1 MICVFDKTNTN
12 FSGNGNV
19 ILMPRKCKHRQAA
32 AGKYDLTMEHPI
44 DPTGK
49 WMHLVPEAIIRAP
62 VPQETIE
69 NAYSGLDVDLYRTT
83 TEAALRQ
90 GPDEPTKINYTQWY
104 SNVGYSPGDK
114 VSVYGWTHQNYQCNQ
129 WDSSSGQT
137 QVPPYNSSWWTAIA
151 DYTSGSP
158 VIVNLKAN
166 TDLYYVSGPENG
178 WYQMS
183 TIYGLEGYI
192 KASQIEFVRHLTPEE
207 TQPRKI
213 TTQLFRIKSV
223 TVDSENQK
231 VDVTAEHVSYDMSG
245 VLIDDADIHQKN
257 PAQAIAWIEQ
267 AFMIDYHGTIAT
279 NMTSDN
285 DGSYTGEIKGKNA
298 TYALLD
304 PDKGIVGTFDAMY
317 RRDNWDVFVLRKDN
331 KNRGFQLR
339 YGKNMIGVNWKIGSE
354 NLITRVVP
362 VAKAEDG
369 SDLYLDGTKWVDSA
383 HIEEYPV
390 VRMERLKVD
399 GQVGKDDGTE
409 TDTKWTETTLRAHMR
424 KKAEERFSVDKV
436 DLLVHDITI
445 DFEMMGDTEEFRA
458 LQGLEKVLLYDTVT
472 AINEQIQMSVTV
484 EASEIEYD
492 CIREKVTALK
502 LTNVNAYHGKNVSG
516 FNVFNN
522 SITPDKLTDDAL
534 NGIADYALKDAN
546 EYTDGR
552 VSNLNYS
559 LRTWVND
566 NFEPKAQE

>member
-12 FSGNGNV
+12 FTGNGDV
-19 ILMPRKCKHRQAA
+19 ILMPTKCSHRQVA

-62 VPQETIE
+62 VPEETIE

-83 TEAALRQ
+83 TAAALRE
-90 GPDEPTKINYTQWY
+90 GPSEPTRINYGLW
-104 SNVGYSPGDK
+104 NPNGDYSPGSK
-114 VSVYGWTHQNYQCNQ
+114 VSVEGWDHHNYQCNQ
-129 WDSSSGQT
+129 WDSSSAQT
-137 QVPPYNSSWWTAIA
+137 QVPPYNNSWWSPIA

-166 TDLYYVSGPENG
+166 TNLYYVSGPTSG
-178 WYQMS
+178 WYKMS
-183 TIYGLEGYI
+183 TTYGLEGYI
-192 KASQIEFVRHLTPEE
+192 KASQVEYVRHLTPEE
-207 TQPRKI
+207 TQPRQV
-213 TTQLFRIKSV
+213 TTQLFRIKTV
-223 TVDSENQK
+223 TVDSQNYK
-231 VDVTAEHVSYDMSG
+231 VNVTAEHVSYDMSG

-267 AFMIDYHGTIAT
+267 AFMIDYQGTIAT
-279 NMTSDN
+279 NMTSDD

-317 RRDNWDVFVLRKDN
+317 RRDNWDVFVLRKN
-331 KNRGFQLR
+331 NENRGFQLR
-339 YGKNMIGVNWKIGSE
+339 YGKNMIGVNWKIRSD
-354 NLITRVVP
+354 NLVTRVVP

-369 SDLYLDGTKWVDSA
+369 KDLYLDGTKWVDST
-383 HIEEYPV
+383 HIGEYPV

-409 TDTKWTETTLRAHMR
+409 TDTKWTEQTLRAHMQE
-424 KKAEERFSVDKV
+424 KAEERFSVDKA

-445 DFEMMGDTEEFRA
+445 DFEMMGDTEEYRA
-458 LQGLEKVLLYDTVT
+458 LQDLQKVLLYDTVV

-484 EASEIEYD
+484 EVSEIEYD
-492 CIREKVTALK
+492 CIRKKVTALK

-522 SITPDKLTDDAL
+522 SITPDKLTDDTL
-534 NGIADYALKDAN
+534 DGIADYAVEDAN
-546 EYTDGR
+546 EYTDGKI
-552 VSNLNYS
+552 SGLNYS
-559 LRTWVND
+559 LRAWVNN
-566 NFEPKAQE
+566 NFEPKASE